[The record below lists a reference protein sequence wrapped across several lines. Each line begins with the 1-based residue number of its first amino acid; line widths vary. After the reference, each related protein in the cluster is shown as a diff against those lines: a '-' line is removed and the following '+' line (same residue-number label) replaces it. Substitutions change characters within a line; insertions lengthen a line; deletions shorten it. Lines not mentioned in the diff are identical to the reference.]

1 MYLQN
6 KYTNIYYSIIDSA
19 MSRTLLA
26 GYTERHHIIPKS
38 LGGTN
43 SSDNLVVLTAKEHF
57 ICHRLLTK
65 MTTGKHKAK
74 MINAAWALANL
85 KTPYQSRIKINS
97 STYAILRT
105 QFSETHAQWR
115 TGQHH
120 SIETRAK
127 MSVSQKGR
135 ASKLKG
141 IPRSEETKLSISATL
156 LGRSFTIEHKNNI
169 KQNHVGFLGK
179 VPTSEHR
186 AKISATRQLT
196 KKIICPHCSK
206 LIDPGNYKKSHGDR
220 CKLFLIRR

>member
-85 KTPYQSRIKINS
+85 KFR
-97 STYAILRT
+97 
-105 QFSETHAQWR
+105 
-115 TGQHH
+115 
-120 SIETRAK
+120 
-127 MSVSQKGR
+127 
-135 ASKLKG
+135 KLC
-141 IPRSEETKLSISATL
+141 
-156 LGRSFTIEHKNNI
+156 NI
-169 KQNHVGFLGK
+169 
-179 VPTSEHR
+179 
-186 AKISATRQLT
+186 
-196 KKIICPHCSK
+196 
-206 LIDPGNYKKSHGDR
+206 
-220 CKLFLIRR
+220 